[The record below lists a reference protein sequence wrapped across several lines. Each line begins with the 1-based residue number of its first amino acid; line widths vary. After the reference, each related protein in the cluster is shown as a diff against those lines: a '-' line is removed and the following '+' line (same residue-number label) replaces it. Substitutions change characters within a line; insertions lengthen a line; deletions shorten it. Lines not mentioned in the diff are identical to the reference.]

1 MEELNKSKEEIMKKV
16 QDYKEI
22 IESFSAL
29 LKEEN
34 QALSDFSLDIISSL
48 YEKKSQTV
56 MAYRTMVAY
65 FIKNRES
72 LRELSDDERM
82 ALKNSSQALDEL
94 LQENDRL
101 LRTRMETSKTVMDS
115 IVNIAKVT
123 NNANATSYG
132 NHGHYTPLDNSKN
145 ALAINRTL

>member
-1 MEELNKSKEEIMKKV
+1 MEELNKEELRRKI
-16 QDYKEI
+16 QDYKDI

-34 QALSDFSLDIISSL
+34 QALSDYSLDIVSAL
-48 YEKKSQTV
+48 YEKKSLTV
-56 MAYRTMVAY
+56 MAYRSMVAF
-65 FIKNRES
+65 FIKNSES
-72 LRELSDDERM
+72 LRELSDEERLS
-82 ALKNSSQALDEL
+82 LKNCSQALDEL
-94 LQENDRL
+94 LQENDTL

-132 NHGHYTPLDNSKN
+132 HHGNYTPLDNSKN
-145 ALAINRTL
+145 ALAVNRTL